1 MWQLGVSCTHSRC
14 FLFVWHLVRPGCRCI
29 LYAWQVYPVCVT
41 GVSCVH
47 SSCIQYVRQVC
58 SSKCIIFQFKCV
70 SALNWTIIHSILIG
84 GLQLDPEGR
93 CKKAK
98 WQPEEKWRTLLRRC
112 LASSVVKNLEKIVD
126 QWLHNRYW
134 QILATA
140 VAKVLWSYRMTCLQN
155 TFHNTFVEK
164 QNHFSFDF
172 SFSKHYQGKN
182 SQQINFALHE
192 TIYYLAPQ
200 YSYFLIITVQKKIC
214 SLQAWWSW
222 WHKLSNSL
230 NARPI
235 PISQMGLG

>member
-1 MWQLGVSCTHSRC
+1 MYTQQVLPVCMASGT
-14 FLFVWHLVRPGCRCI
+14 PGCRCI
-29 LYAWQVYPVCVT
+29 LYAQQVYPVRTT

-58 SSKCIIFQFKCV
+58 SSVVFQMHYIPVQMCFCPELNHYTLHIDR
-70 SALNWTIIHSILIG
+70 SATT
-84 GLQLDPEGR
+84 EGR

-140 VAKVLWSYRMTCLQN
+140 VTKVLWSYRMTCLQN

-164 QNHFSFDF
+164 QNHFSFDSGF
-172 SFSKHYQGKN
+172 YKHYRGKN

-200 YSYFLIITVQKKIC
+200 YSYFLIITVQKKMTLIC
-214 SLQAWWSW
+214 STPYCR
-222 WHKLSNSL
+222 HDDHGG
-230 NARPI
+230 
-235 PISQMGLG
+235 ISYQIV